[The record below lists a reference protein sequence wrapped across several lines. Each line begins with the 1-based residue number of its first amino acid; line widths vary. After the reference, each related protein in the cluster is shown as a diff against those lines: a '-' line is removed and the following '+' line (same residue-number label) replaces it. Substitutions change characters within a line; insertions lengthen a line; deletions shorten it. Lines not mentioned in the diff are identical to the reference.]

1 MEIKVNL
8 CCMWLNP
15 RSKLIRIGIHI
26 LVWSLLFL
34 FPYLMF
40 PRMEHEFQPG
50 FTHLATI
57 IFYVI
62 IFYSNYFILTDKL
75 LFEKRFVWY
84 CLINIILL
92 LFFLWMNSLLHNWLR
107 PKLPDFGTPKGMF
120 PGKPADFSKL
130 FVVKDLFSF
139 FIPIIFAIALRA
151 MERWIRTEAEK
162 KEIVN
167 NNLES
172 ELEHLRYQIQP
183 HFFFNSLNNIYSLIA
198 ISPPKAQDTVLGLS
212 QLMRYLLYETN
223 HKKVDL
229 AHEISFLTN
238 YIQLMEIRQSEK
250 NTTQYAFPNVKEKQY
265 FIAPLLFITMI
276 ENAYKHGVSA
286 TQPSQIYFSIELKG
300 NAVLFT
306 SGNTSFPKNASDIS
320 GSGIGLDNLR
330 KRLELVYP
338 GKHALNIYTEKSTKD
353 LFTNEEK
360 EDPEKEVFWVRLRIN
375 PELV

>member
-1 MEIKVNL
+1 
-8 CCMWLNP
+8 MWLNP
-15 RSKLIRIGIHI
+15 RSKLIRTGIHI
-26 LVWSLLFL
+26 LVWSVLFL

-40 PRMEHEFQPG
+40 PQMEPEFQPG
-50 FTHLATI
+50 FTHLI
-57 IFYVI
+57 PILFYVI
-62 IFYSNYFILTDKL
+62 IFYSNYLVLTDKL

-84 CLINIILL
+84 CLINVILL
-92 LFFLWMNSLLHNWLR
+92 LFFLWMNWLLHDWLR
-107 PKLPDFGTPKGMF
+107 PKLPDLRNSGGMF
-120 PGKPADFSKL
+120 PGKRIDFSKL
-130 FVVKDLFSF
+130 FVLKDLFSL

-167 NNLES
+167 KNLES

-212 QLMRYLLYETN
+212 HLMRYLLYETN

-250 NTTQYAFPNVKEKQY
+250 NTTKFVFPKVKEKQY

-286 TQPSQIYFSIELKG
+286 TQTSQIYFSIELDRHS
-300 NAVLFT
+300 VLFT

-338 GKHALNIYTEKSTKD
+338 EKHQLSIYTEKHSKD

-360 EDPEKEVFWVRLRIN
+360 EGPEKELFWVRLQIN
-375 PELV
+375 LEPA